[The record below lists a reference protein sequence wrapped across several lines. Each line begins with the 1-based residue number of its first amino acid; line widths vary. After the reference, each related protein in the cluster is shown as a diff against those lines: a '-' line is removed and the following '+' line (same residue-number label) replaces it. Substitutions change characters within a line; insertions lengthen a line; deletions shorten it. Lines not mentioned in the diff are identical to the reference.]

1 MTLADPDR
9 EVVVEYAEGDDLDT
23 LVWADRPAHNQVI
36 KCHAA
41 SSGFVP
47 AVQAGSVDAVVF
59 TFRDPMTALASCV
72 EQFCNRPPFNAD
84 WTFERALD
92 RVTDGLKFGSLLEG
106 SFVVLF
112 VDLHRDGEAATIAQM
127 AAFLG
132 VEASP
137 EDLARIQ
144 AEFSFD
150 AMRERSAAIAEQDP
164 ETLLRGINDPQTL
177 MHANHV
183 DKGVHR
189 DWRSELT
196 EEQVA
201 AALERF
207 APYLQGV

>member
-1 MTLADPDR
+1 MAGNKAVAYEGPGR
-9 EVVVEYAEGDDLDT
+9 VEVHDT
-23 LVWADRPAHNQVI
+23 DYP
-36 KCHAA
+36 
-41 SSGFVP
+41 
-47 AVQAGSVDAVVF
+47 
-59 TFRDPMTALASCV
+59 
-72 EQFCNRPPFNAD
+72 
-84 WTFERALD
+84 TFELK
-92 RVTDGLKFGSLLEG
+92 DGLKFASALEG

-112 VDLHRDGEAATIAQM
+112 VDLHRDGETATIARI
-127 AAFLG
+127 AEFLG

-137 EDLARIQ
+137 EDLARIE

-150 AMRERSAAIAEQDP
+150 AMRERSAAIADQDP

-201 AALERF
+201 SALERF
-207 APYLQGV
+207 APYLQHA